1 MLSKQDYLGFLKEMF
16 DIETKMMNFY
26 SDLEKKFNDSKMKS
40 IFSQLALDEKSH
52 ASAVDALVELINQK
66 YPDSSK

>member
-26 SDLEKKFNDSKMKS
+26 SDLEKKLNDSKMKS
-40 IFSQLALDEKSH
+40 IFSQLVLDEKSH
-52 ASAVDALVELINQK
+52 AGAVDALVELIRQK